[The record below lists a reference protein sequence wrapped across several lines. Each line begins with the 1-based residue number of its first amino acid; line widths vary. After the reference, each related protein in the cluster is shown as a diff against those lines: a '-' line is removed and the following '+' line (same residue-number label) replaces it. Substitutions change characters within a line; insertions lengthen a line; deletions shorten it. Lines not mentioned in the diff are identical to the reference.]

1 MEPSPLV
8 YDTAAAAAV
17 WQRVGPALPAY
28 DAAPCP
34 ACFFMKGA
42 LMDNQRSS
50 Q

>member
-28 DAAPCP
+28 DAALRT
-34 ACFFMKGA
+34 K
-42 LMDNQRSS
+42 
-50 Q
+50 